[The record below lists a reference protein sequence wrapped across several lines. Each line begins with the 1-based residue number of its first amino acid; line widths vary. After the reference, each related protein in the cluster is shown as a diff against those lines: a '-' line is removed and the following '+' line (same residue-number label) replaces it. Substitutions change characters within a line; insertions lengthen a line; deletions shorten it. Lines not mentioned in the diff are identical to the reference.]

1 MDKFARCGKI
11 VVLTNI
17 KNSIGGSLKEIWV
30 PLSGAIAQQRS
41 VDTIAN
47 NLANT
52 NTPGFKKDQLTFKE
66 YLTVLEKAPGSQVAA
81 LPNKEF
87 SPEDFY
93 KTFGAEN
100 SQVLVDATYTD
111 HAQGQLNQTGNPLDL
126 GINGP
131 AHFEIL
137 TPNGIRFT
145 RRGTFSLNSDGVI
158 VNEKG
163 FPILSNQ
170 SGQPQER
177 IIKTSP
183 GKITINQEGSLFID
197 GNSIAKISMVEFN
210 DLHAL
215 RKEGNS
221 LLINNDESNLKK
233 EGITST
239 IHQGFLESSNVNAL
253 EEMTNLIKASRHF
266 ESIQQIIKAYDNM
279 AGKAVNEISRF

>member
-11 VVLTNI
+11 VVQTNI
-17 KNSIGGSLKEIWV
+17 KNSIGGPLKEIWV
-30 PLSGAIAQQRS
+30 PLSGAIAQQRN
-41 VDTIAN
+41 VDNIAN

-66 YLTVLEKAPGSQVAA
+66 YLTVLEKAPGSQIAA

-100 SQVLVDATYTD
+100 AQVLVDATYTD
-111 HAQGQLNQTGNPLDL
+111 QSQGQLNHTGNPLDL

-131 AHFEIL
+131 GHFEVL
-137 TPNGIRFT
+137 TPNGIRYT
-145 RRGTFSLNSDGVI
+145 RKGTFSLNSDGLI

-163 FPILSNQ
+163 FPILS
-170 SGQPQER
+170 SGVGQPQDR
-177 IIKTSP
+177 IIKISG
-183 GKITINQEGSLFID
+183 GKISINQEGDLFVD
-197 GNSIAKISMVEFN
+197 GNSIAKLSLVEFK
-210 DLHAL
+210 DPHAL

-221 LLINNDESNLKK
+221 FLINVDESNLKK
-233 EGITST
+233 EGLSST
-239 IHQGFLESSNVNAL
+239 LHQGFLEGSNVNAL

-266 ESIQQIIKAYDNM
+266 ESIQQIIKAYDSM

>member
-11 VVLTNI
+11 VVQTNI
-17 KNSIGGSLKEIWV
+17 KNSIGGPLKEIWV
-30 PLSGAIAQQRS
+30 PLSGAIAQQKN
-41 VDTIAN
+41 VDNIAN

-66 YLTVLEKAPGSQVAA
+66 YLTVLEKAQGSQIAA

-93 KTFGAEN
+93 RTYGAEN
-100 SQVLVDATYTD
+100 AQVQVDATYTD
-111 HAQGQLNQTGNPLDL
+111 QSQGQLNRTGNPLDL

-131 AHFEIL
+131 AHFEVL
-137 TPNGIRFT
+137 TPNGLRYT
-145 RRGTFSLNSDGVI
+145 RKGTFSLNSDGLI

-163 FPILSNQ
+163 FPILSSNI
-170 SGQPQER
+170 GPPQER
-177 IIKTSP
+177 TIKVNGGSISINP
-183 GKITINQEGSLFID
+183 NGEIFVDGNNIGKISL
-197 GNSIAKISMVEFN
+197 VEFK
-210 DLHAL
+210 DQHAL

-221 LLINNDESNLKK
+221 FLINNDEQNLKTD
-233 EGITST
+233 GISST
-239 IHQGFLESSNVNAL
+239 VQQGFLEGSNVNAL